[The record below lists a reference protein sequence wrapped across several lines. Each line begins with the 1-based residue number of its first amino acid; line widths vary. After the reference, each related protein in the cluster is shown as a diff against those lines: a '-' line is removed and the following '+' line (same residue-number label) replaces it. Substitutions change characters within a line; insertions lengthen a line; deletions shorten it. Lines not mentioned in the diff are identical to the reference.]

1 MDINNMKN
9 VVVLKDLPSNI
20 VEEAIILLKQNQ
32 KIKKHEYA
40 DIKNNSKEKE
50 KNDSKDYIIKEAQML
65 IADYISRIEQKEKI
79 STADIVKLKNKCKIL
94 KISNIF
100 FAVSLL
106 ISLVIYFI

>member
-20 VEEAIILLKQNQ
+20 VDEAIILLKQNQ

-40 DIKNNSKEKE
+40 DIKNNNKEKI
-50 KNDSKDYIIKEAQML
+50 KHDSKDYIVKEAQML
-65 IADYISRIEQKEKI
+65 ISDYISRIEQKGKT
-79 STADIVKLKNKCKIL
+79 STADVVKLKNKCRVL

-106 ISLVIYFI
+106 ISIIIYFI

>member
-20 VEEAIILLKQNQ
+20 VDEATILLKQNQ

-40 DIKNNSKEKE
+40 DIKNNNKEKS
-50 KNDSKDYIIKEAQML
+50 KHDSKDYIVKEAQML
-65 IADYISRIEQKEKI
+65 ISDYISKIEQKGKT
-79 STADIVKLKNKCKIL
+79 STADIVKLKNKCRVL

-106 ISLVIYFI
+106 ISFIIYFI